1 MIQNPLDKLQ
11 SHQHITPRIL
21 ILASRFDLS
30 CDYVVARLR
39 RKKASYFRLNSEDFA
54 HLAIEFVPGDALV
67 SISTDNL
74 TVQLEPDTLK
84 AIYFRRGVY
93 PRETFS
99 GKHSAGEQLTRSHGS
114 AFMRSFMVLES
125 CRWINHPAATYRA
138 EHKAIQL
145 SMARAIGFDIPRTV
159 ITNNPTGVL
168 RAAKGDPTVAVKG
181 LDTVL
186 VWEEGLE
193 TFGYT
198 SLVETSL
205 VEHYH
210 LSSAPLIAQQALED
224 KLDLRVTVVGDR
236 VFCASVTHAGSP
248 IHGDW
253 RLKKTGAE
261 FQPFDLPAMV
271 AEQCVQLT
279 RSLGLVFGAID
290 LALQGGTYFF
300 LEINP
305 TGEWAWLV
313 DHSNFPIDE
322 AIADIL
328 LGTY

>member
-1 MIQNPLDKLQ
+1 MIYNPLDKPQ
-11 SHQHITPRIL
+11 RHQHITPSVL

-39 RKKASYFRLNSEDFA
+39 RKRASYFRLNSEDFE
-54 HLAIEFVPGDALV
+54 HLALQLVPDGTSV
-67 SISTDNL
+67 SIYADSL
-74 TVQLEPDTLK
+74 TVNLEPETLK

-93 PRETFS
+93 PREPFT
-99 GKHSAGEQLTRSHGS
+99 GKHSASEQLTRSHGS
-114 AFMRSFMVLES
+114 AFMRSFMVFES
-125 CRWINHPAATYRA
+125 CRWINHPAATYKA

-145 SMARAIGFDIPRTV
+145 STARAIGFDIPRTV
-159 ITNNPTGVL
+159 ITNNPEGVL
-168 RAAKGDPTVAVKG
+168 RAAGGDPTVAVKG

-198 SLVETSL
+198 SLVDTSL
-205 VEHYH
+205 VEHSH
-210 LSSAPLIAQQALED
+210 LASAPLIAQEALED

-236 VFCASVTHAGSP
+236 VFCASVTHAGSS

-253 RLKKTGAE
+253 RLRKTGAE
-261 FQPFDLPAMV
+261 FQQFDLPARV
-271 AEQCVQLT
+271 AERCVQLT
-279 RSLGLVFGAID
+279 QSLGLVFGAID

-322 AIADIL
+322 AIADTL
-328 LGTY
+328 LGTH